1 MSANHVPVLLD
12 TALACLHPVDG
23 EIIVDATFGAGG
35 YAAGL
40 LDTASCRV
48 IALDRDPVA
57 VREGH
62 RLARRYGGRLT
73 VFERRFSEL
82 DLLVRDEVGGPVDG
96 AVFDLGVSSTQ
107 IDDAGRG
114 FSFRL
119 DGPLDMRMGTTGPT
133 AADAVNTLDED
144 GLHRIIGEFG
154 EERRA
159 RAVARAIVRAR
170 ATSPI
175 TRTGELADIVRRT
188 VRQPPGGIDPATRTF
203 QGLRIWVNQ
212 ELQEIE
218 EGLLAAEAVLREGGR
233 LVVVAFHSLEDRI
246 VKRFLRQRSGRGA
259 RPGRHQPPAGEAPE
273 PTFRLVTT
281 RPVRPSTAETGANPR
296 ARSARLRHAVRTSA
310 PSWGMAA

>member
-1 MSANHVPVLLD
+1 MSGRHIPVLLD

-35 YAAGL
+35 YAAAL
-40 LDTASCRV
+40 LDAASCRV
-48 IALDRDPVA
+48 IALDRDPRA
-57 VREGH
+57 VRGA
-62 RLARRYGGRLT
+62 RCLARRHGARLT
-73 VFERRFSEL
+73 VVERCFSEL
-82 DLLVRDEVGGPVDG
+82 DDVVRNEVGGPVDG
-96 AVFDLGVSSTQ
+96 AVFDLGVSSMQ

-114 FSFRL
+114 FSFRF
-119 DGPLDMRMGTTGPT
+119 DGPLDMRMGAAGAT

-144 GLHRIIGEFG
+144 GLCRIISDFG

-170 ATSPI
+170 AVSPI
-175 TRTGELADIVRRT
+175 TRTAELADIVRRT

-212 ELQEIE
+212 ELHEIE
-218 EGLLAAEAVLREGGR
+218 RGLMAAEAVLREGGR

-246 VKRFLRQRSGRGA
+246 VKRFLRQRSGRSA
-259 RPGRHQPPAGEAPE
+259 RPGRHQPAGGAAPE
-273 PTFRLVTT
+273 PTFRLVAT
-281 RPVRPSTAETGANPR
+281 RPVRPTCAEIRTNPR

>member
-1 MSANHVPVLLD
+1 MSAAHVPVLLD
-12 TALACLHPVDG
+12 TALACLDPADG

-35 YAAGL
+35 YAAAL
-40 LDTASCRV
+40 LDAASCRV
-48 IALDRDPVA
+48 IALDRDPFA
-57 VREGH
+57 VREGR
-62 RLARRYGGRLT
+62 RLARRYDGRLT
-73 VFERRFSEL
+73 VVERRFSEL
-82 DLLVRDEVGGPVDG
+82 DALVREEVAGPVDG

-119 DGPLDMRMGTTGPT
+119 DGPLDMRMGAAGAT
-133 AADAVNTLDED
+133 AADAVNALDED
-144 GLHRIIGEFG
+144 GLARIISEFG

-170 ATSPI
+170 AESPI

-188 VRQPPGGIDPATRTF
+188 VRRSPGGIDPATRTF

-212 ELQEIE
+212 ELHEIE
-218 EGLLAAEAVLREGGR
+218 RGLMAAEAVLREGGR

-246 VKRFLRQRSGRGA
+246 VKRFLRQRSGRDA
-259 RPGRHQPPAGEAPE
+259 RPERHRPPAGETPE

-281 RPVRPSTAETGANPR
+281 RAVRPAAAETRANPR

-310 PSWGMAA
+310 PCWGTAA

>member
-1 MSANHVPVLLD
+1 MSAGHVPVLLD
-12 TALACLHPVDG
+12 AALACLDPVDG

-35 YAAGL
+35 YATAL
-40 LDTASCRV
+40 LDATSCRV

-57 VREGH
+57 VREGR
-62 RLARRYGGRLT
+62 RLAHRYGGRLT
-73 VFERRFSEL
+73 VVERRFSEL
-82 DLLVRDEVGGPVDG
+82 DAVVRDEVGGPVDG

-119 DGPLDMRMGTTGPT
+119 DGPLDMRMGATGAT

-144 GLHRIIGEFG
+144 GLRRIFSEFG

-170 ATSPI
+170 AVSPI

-188 VRQPPGGIDPATRTF
+188 VRQSPGGIDPATRTF
-203 QGLRIWVNQ
+203 QSLRIWVNQ

-218 EGLLAAEAVLREGGR
+218 RGLMAAEAVLREGGC

-246 VKRFLRQRSGRGA
+246 VKRFLRQRSGRDA
-259 RPGRHQPPAGEAPE
+259 RPGRHQPPAGETPE

-281 RPVRPSTAETGANPR
+281 RAVHPAAAEIRANPR

-310 PSWGMAA
+310 PCWGVAA

>member
-1 MSANHVPVLLD
+1 MTASHVPVLLE
-12 TALACLHPVDG
+12 TALACLQPADG
-23 EIIVDATFGAGG
+23 DIIVDATFGAGG
-35 YAAGL
+35 YTAAL
-40 LDTASCRV
+40 LDAASCRV

-62 RLARRYGGRLT
+62 RMARRRDGRLT
-73 VFERRFSEL
+73 VVERRFSGLESL
-82 DLLVRDEVGGPVDG
+82 IAEEVGGPVDG

-114 FSFRL
+114 FSFRH
-119 DGPLDMRMGTTGPT
+119 DGPLDMRMGATGPT

-144 GLHRIIGEFG
+144 GLHRIISEFG

-170 ATSPI
+170 AASPI

-188 VRQPPGGIDPATRTF
+188 VRQSPGGIDPATRTF

-218 EGLLAAEAVLREGGR
+218 RGLVAAEAVLRDGGR

-246 VKRFLRQRSGRGA
+246 VKRFLRQRSGRDA
-259 RPGRHQPPAGEAPE
+259 LPGRHQPPVGAAPE
-273 PTFRLVTT
+273 PTFRLVTK
-281 RPVRPSTAETGANPR
+281 RPLRPASGETGFNPR

-310 PSWGMAA
+310 PSWEMAA